1 MNNRGSGA
9 RGAGSALLEYKQRH
23 TATVAPD
30 APRSVVSQKFPR
42 KILACQDCL
51 WQINRQLAVG
61 SVFYEGTKMAAF
73 TSSRQLSRR
82 WQTSQAS
89 FGDISK
95 RRSWLTGSAFLGW
108 MFLMPC
114 GLNAALILTFAD
126 GDSLDGHVANSTANF
141 VIDLQSAVLTTR
153 SVAPSGTVN
162 TTSGALGINAVG
174 GDTANAFDNG
184 ESWAFDWSIDTL
196 FQGIEFEGLNNIE
209 KFTVQNSSW
218 MGLSITPSNVHVTFD
233 ALLGKFTLT
242 DDGGDNFNLT
252 DLSSGA
258 ILPVSA
264 GSILTL
270 AFENPGLGSATLQSL
285 TFSSNPASIPEPST
299 LVLAGV
305 ASLALLVLCDKS
317 VSGFIVPAALAGR
330 AA

>member
-1 MNNRGSGA
+1 
-9 RGAGSALLEYKQRH
+9 
-23 TATVAPD
+23 
-30 APRSVVSQKFPR
+30 
-42 KILACQDCL
+42 
-51 WQINRQLAVG
+51 
-61 SVFYEGTKMAAF
+61 MAAF

-82 WQTSQAS
+82 WQASRAS
-89 FGDISK
+89 FGGISK
-95 RRSWLTGSAFLGW
+95 RRSSLTCSAFLGW

-114 GLNAALILTFAD
+114 GLNAALILTFAES
-126 GDSLDGHVANSTANF
+126 DSLDGHIANSTANF
-141 VIDLQSAVLTTR
+141 VIDGLSAVLTTR

-174 GDTANAFDNG
+174 SGDTANAFDHG

-196 FQGIEFEGLNNIE
+196 FQGIEFEGLNNSE
-209 KFTVQNSSW
+209 KFTLQNSNW
-218 MGLSITPSNVHVTFD
+218 IGLSITPSNVHVTFD
-233 ALLGKFTLT
+233 ALLGKFTLA

-285 TFSSNPASIPEPST
+285 TFSSNPASIPEPSP
-299 LVLAGV
+299 LVFSV
-305 ASLALLVLCDKS
+305 FASLALLVLCDKT
-317 VSGFIVPAALAGR
+317 VSGFVVPAALAGR
-330 AA
+330 AAGMRYYKLNSWR